1 MAYSLL
7 AHLYSHI
14 RGSQEDV
21 ATYSLQYLISQS
33 KNLNQCF
40 TRLLSDVLNTDMNCD
55 IFYSCQSQGKNKE
68 RPDISGKDKY
78 GNELILC
85 EAKFYAALTT
95 NQPLGYIKRLKECDG
110 RGLVFICPNARIPV
124 LWSQLKEL
132 CKNQKCEQINENCI
146 SVDGIRLGIVSWDTI
161 ITELYR
167 YASANAQEYLADIK
181 QLDGYCEKME
191 DSAFM
196 PFESSDFGSD
206 VARTIERYYEVIDAT
221 IDQLTSDEH
230 LHTSLKGL
238 KATAYRKGYT
248 RSIMVDEFAVTLNY
262 DRDLWRNNATV
273 STPFW
278 VAIRDK
284 NWQQESDFLVKFETI
299 PEKNKEYFWNLIFLS
314 LEAPVE
320 LSLTELAENIKNQ
333 IMSYIEMVK

>member
-40 TRLLSDVLNTDMNCD
+40 THLLSDVLNTDINCD
-55 IFYSCQSQGKNKE
+55 LFYSCQSQGKNKE

-85 EAKFYAALTT
+85 EAKFYEALTS

-110 RGLVFICPNARIPV
+110 KGLVFICPNARIPV

-132 CKNQKCEQINENCI
+132 CKNQKCEQITENCI
-146 SVDGIRLGIVSWDTI
+146 SVDGIRLGIVSWNTI

-167 YASANAQEYLADIK
+167 NASTNAQEYLADIK
-181 QLDGYCEKME
+181 QLDGYCEKIE
-191 DSAFM
+191 DSAFL
-196 PFESSDFGSD
+196 PFESNECGSD
-206 VARTIERYYEVIDAT
+206 VALKIERYYEVIDAT
-221 IDQLTSDEH
+221 IDQ
-230 LHTSLKGL
+230 
-238 KATAYRKGYT
+238 
-248 RSIMVDEFAVTLNY
+248 
-262 DRDLWRNNATV
+262 
-273 STPFW
+273 
-278 VAIRDK
+278 
-284 NWQQESDFLVKFETI
+284 
-299 PEKNKEYFWNLIFLS
+299 
-314 LEAPVE
+314 
-320 LSLTELAENIKNQ
+320 
-333 IMSYIEMVK
+333 

>member
-40 TRLLSDVLNTDMNCD
+40 THLLSDVLNTDINCD
-55 IFYSCQSQGKNKE
+55 LFYSCQSQGKNKE

-85 EAKFYAALTT
+85 EAKFYEALTS

-110 RGLVFICPNARIPV
+110 KGLVFICPNARIPV

-132 CKNQKCEQINENCI
+132 CKNQKCEQITENCI
-146 SVDGIRLGIVSWDTI
+146 SVDGIRLGIVSWNTI

-167 YASANAQEYLADIK
+167 NASTNAQEYLADIK
-181 QLDGYCEKME
+181 QLDGYCEKIE
-191 DSAFM
+191 DSAFL
-196 PFESSDFGSD
+196 PFESNDFGSD
-206 VARTIERYYEVIDAT
+206 VARKIERYYEVIDAT
-221 IDQLTSDEH
+221 IDQLTADEH

-273 STPFW
+273 NTPFW

-284 NWQQESDFLVKFETI
+284 NWQQESDFLTKFETL
-299 PEKNKEYFWNLIFLS
+299 PEKNKEYFWNLVFLS
-314 LEAPVE
+314 LEAPTE
-320 LSLTELAENIKNQ
+320 LSLIELAENIKTQ
-333 IMSYIEMVK
+333 ILSYIEMIK